1 MYGYYKCSAD
11 QRQRVSELMN
21 QGMQMGVGAMVRN
34 GLFGRIGSTFNGGGV
49 ATHQPVPNTM
59 PGTFA

>member
-1 MYGYYKCSAD
+1 
-11 QRQRVSELMN
+11 
-21 QGMQMGVGAMVRN
+21 MGVGAMVRN